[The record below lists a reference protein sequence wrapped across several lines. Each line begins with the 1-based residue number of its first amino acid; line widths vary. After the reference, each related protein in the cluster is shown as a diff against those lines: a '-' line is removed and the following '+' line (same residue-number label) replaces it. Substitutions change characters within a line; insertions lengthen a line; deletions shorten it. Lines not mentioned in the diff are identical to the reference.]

1 MLFTP
6 GGQETLSPDKIDIQT
21 LDEGLSIEVNSNRVN
36 GFWFGNQKK
45 QGHLEE
51 KVVRVSEL
59 KKNEENDALNR
70 PDWPAFRPIKMA
82 RFLTGPDIRDRRNTQ
97 RIVIEAE
104 GGDLQVKYGVR
115 SDAAPVRSRFS
126 KDEHDFKR
134 EVHNM
139 MISLLGVGSYTL
151 LADFDAAGINY
162 VRCYPEPG
170 QIMNAGEWVEIAKVS
185 VTAIASVLVAWISA
199 RASRKVLIALPDKR
213 TFAVEGRSVDEVE
226 RLLSLAMT
234 ITALE
239 TKKPDST
246 KDDTQPLT

>member
-82 RFLTGPDIRDRRNTQ
+82 RFLTGPDNWPQ
-97 RIVIEAE
+97 RP
-104 GGDLQVKYGVR
+104 QM
-115 SDAAPVRSRFS
+115 
-126 KDEHDFKR
+126 
-134 EVHNM
+134 VHT
-139 MISLLGVGSYTL
+139 SL
-151 LADFDAAGINY
+151 
-162 VRCYPEPG
+162 P
-170 QIMNAGEWVEIAKVS
+170 
-185 VTAIASVLVAWISA
+185 
-199 RASRKVLIALPDKR
+199 
-213 TFAVEGRSVDEVE
+213 
-226 RLLSLAMT
+226 
-234 ITALE
+234 
-239 TKKPDST
+239 
-246 KDDTQPLT
+246 